1 MNENGEYGN
10 LMESE
15 KNTQFY
21 EQFLK
26 KNYNYLWLK
35 TMLEKGRQVSD
46 YADATLI
53 TGSSHALNGVKETV
67 WKNAVNCS
75 MHSQDIYY
83 DFLCAQTVIE
93 GTAQFKRCFIVF
105 GYYIA
110 YQDLSRSQG
119 MRDCIVSPVYYPIFG
134 DAHNWETPVAVD
146 RWKDFEGISEEEM
159 KACEKWS
166 CQMIREESTYYS
178 RFRRRKPFFDF
189 GGLSWQDLT
198 DEAQDTYASQRADS
212 HNRILKYTDSFY
224 ENRQILKDYVHFL
237 HVKGV
242 MPIVVIPPFSS
253 AYNCYVAKEL
263 KTAVTEMVGS
273 IQEELAF
280 VDFNKDTVFNNV
292 DFTDTDH
299 LNEQGAVKM
308 SRMLAERFGR

>member
-119 MRDCIVSPVYYPIFG
+119 MRDCIVSPFTIRFL
-134 DAHNWETPVAVD
+134 ET
-146 RWKDFEGISEEEM
+146 RIIG
-159 KACEKWS
+159 
-166 CQMIREESTYYS
+166 
-178 RFRRRKPFFDF
+178 RR
-189 GGLSWQDLT
+189 LWQ
-198 DEAQDTYASQRADS
+198 
-212 HNRILKYTDSFY
+212 
-224 ENRQILKDYVHFL
+224 
-237 HVKGV
+237 
-242 MPIVVIPPFSS
+242 
-253 AYNCYVAKEL
+253 
-263 KTAVTEMVGS
+263 
-273 IQEELAF
+273 
-280 VDFNKDTVFNNV
+280 
-292 DFTDTDH
+292 
-299 LNEQGAVKM
+299 
-308 SRMLAERFGR
+308 